1 MKCRAS
7 REMKFFLILTT
18 IIFFNISCNK
28 NIDTGA
34 NKAYLAV
41 TNISPDAQP
50 LDIFFEGD
58 QLNSSGQL
66 PYDSTTGVPG
76 DPYLVAVAGVHN
88 FKLSSGTVSYVDG
101 NIAMQRDHYY
111 SLFAYDSV
119 ANNNNTLKT
128 LILQDVLTA
137 PNDTL
142 SSIRFLNFTDTAF
155 YVVLENETDTVPALL
170 IRNVVANSSPSSFTF
185 STIKSGTYNFSIV
198 KNPTMVFDLGTLS
211 VDGTKIYTV
220 YIQGSTV
227 SPDPDPL
234 TERIIRHN

>member
-1 MKCRAS
+1 MINDMKCRTS
-7 REMKFFLILTT
+7 ERINFFLIVTA
-18 IIFFNISCNK
+18 IIILNIACNK

-50 LDIFFEGD
+50 LDIFFEGEN
-58 QLNSSGQL
+58 LNSSSQL
-66 PYDSTTGVPG
+66 PYDSTTGVQG
-76 DPYLVAVAGVHN
+76 DPYLVAVAGIHN

-142 SSIRFLNFTDTAF
+142 SSIR
-155 YVVLENETDTVPALL
+155 
-170 IRNVVANSSPSSFTF
+170 
-185 STIKSGTYNFSIV
+185 
-198 KNPTMVFDLGTLS
+198 
-211 VDGTKIYTV
+211 
-220 YIQGSTV
+220 
-227 SPDPDPL
+227 
-234 TERIIRHN
+234 